1 MLYLYLSQIGGKRET
16 IHSEGR
22 LLANFRVTV
31 VFLEAGIHGTHMKMN
46 LRRNLL
52 VAILATTSLFMSLLV
67 LQQARTID
75 SQRQLIR
82 ELFRDSLELNAM
94 KMQRVQKKQ

>member
-1 MLYLYLSQIGGKRET
+1 
-16 IHSEGR
+16 
-22 LLANFRVTV
+22 
-31 VFLEAGIHGTHMKMN
+31 MKMN